1 MLSADRTGGAGRPDG
16 RMVQIFASAR
26 IPEGLLAK
34 GYLEANG
41 IPVVVS
47 GESEGPYRLG
57 PVFLWVPADLEVQA
71 RSLLAEARAGNGSGD
86 GTS

>member
-1 MLSADRTGGAGRPDG
+1 
-16 RMVQIFASAR
+16 MVQIFASAR

-47 GESEGPYRLG
+47 GESEGPYRLA
-57 PVFLWVPADLEVQA
+57 PVFLWVPAELEVQA
-71 RSLLAEARAGNGSGD
+71 RLLLAEATAGGATAGD
-86 GTS
+86 SAGHAEPQPE